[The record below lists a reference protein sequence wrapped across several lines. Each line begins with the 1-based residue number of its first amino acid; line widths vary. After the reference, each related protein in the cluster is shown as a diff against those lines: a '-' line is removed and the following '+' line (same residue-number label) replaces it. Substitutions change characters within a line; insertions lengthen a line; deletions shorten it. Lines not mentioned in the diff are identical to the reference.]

1 MFDTK
6 ILLATDFSK
15 SAYKLLG
22 CLDEF
27 KALGLNSVFLLHV
40 IESRRRGVSAEVV
53 DEFRQKMIDLEKE
66 VEARGLKVES
76 DIVIG
81 KPSEEIT
88 KIAEEKK
95 CAVILIAS
103 HGQGIIKQIILG
115 STTYKVLR
123 NSRVPVFIEKYEKG
137 KEDEIEPICKIEFSR
152 VVVPIDCTT
161 CSSRIIKIIL
171 SLDHIFHNIILVHS
185 VEKSFDEEEFMIKK
199 SKAAEDLASYK
210 QELEDHENIKN
221 VTIKIGSGS
230 ASNLIL
236 EAAREENASLIMMP
250 TLGLDHLEELKI
262 GSTADRIVR
271 KAELPLFMIPCDP
284 ILNQDLTSL
293 FSEKEEE

>member
-15 SAYKLLG
+15 SAHKLLD

-27 KALGLNSVFLLHV
+27 KPLGLNSVYLLHV
-40 IESRRRGVSAEVV
+40 IEAKRRGVSADIV
-53 DEFRQKMIDLEKE
+53 DECRVKMDKLEEEVKAKDLN
-66 VEARGLKVES
+66 VES
-76 DIVIG
+76 EIVIG

-88 KIAEEKK
+88 KLAEEKR
-95 CAVILIAS
+95 CAMILIAS

-115 STTYKVLR
+115 STTFKVLH

-137 KEDEIEPICKIEFSR
+137 KEDEIEPICKIKFSR

-161 CSSRIIKIIL
+161 CSDRIITIL
-171 SLDHIFHNIILVHS
+171 KNLDNIFHDIILVHS
-185 VEKSFDEEEFMIKK
+185 IEKSFDEEEFMIKK
-199 SKAAEDLASYK
+199 SKAMEDLASYRK
-210 QELEDHENIKN
+210 ELEDHKNIKN
-221 VTIKIGSGS
+221 ITIKIGSGS

-236 EAAREENASLIMMP
+236 EAAEEENATMIMMP
-250 TLGLDHLEELKI
+250 TLGVNHLEELKI

-284 ILNQDLTSL
+284 VLNQDLTTL
-293 FSEKEEE
+293 FSEKEDD

>member
-15 SAYKLLG
+15 SAHKLID

-27 KALGLNSVFLLHV
+27 KALGLNSVLLLHV
-40 IESRRRGVSAEVV
+40 IEAKRSGVSADIIDECRLKMDKLKEEVKSKNL
-53 DEFRQKMIDLEKE
+53 D
-66 VEARGLKVES
+66 VES
-76 DIVIG
+76 EIVIG

-88 KIAEEKK
+88 KFAEEKR
-95 CAVILIAS
+95 CAMILIAS

-115 STTYKVLR
+115 STTFKVLH

-137 KEDEIEPICKIEFSR
+137 KEDEIEPICKIKFSR

-161 CSSRIIKIIL
+161 CSDRIIKIL
-171 SLDHIFHNIILVHS
+171 KSLDNIFHNIILVHS
-185 VEKSFDEEEFMIKK
+185 IEKSFDEEEFMIKK
-199 SKAAEDLASYK
+199 SKAAEDLSSYRK
-210 QELEDHENIKN
+210 ELEDHDNIKN

-236 EAAREENASLIMMP
+236 EAVEEENATMIMMP
-250 TLGLDHLEELKI
+250 TLGVNHLEELKI

-284 ILNQDLTSL
+284 VLNQDLTTL

>member
-15 SAYKLLG
+15 SAHKLID

-27 KALGLNSVFLLHV
+27 KSLGLNSVLLLHV
-40 IESRRRGVSAEVV
+40 IEAKRSGVSADII
-53 DEFRQKMIDLEKE
+53 DECRLKMDKLKEK
-66 VEARGLKVES
+66 VKSKNLDVES
-76 DIVIG
+76 EIVIG

-88 KIAEEKK
+88 KFAEEKR
-95 CAVILIAS
+95 CAMILIAS

-115 STTYKVLR
+115 STTFKVLH

-137 KEDEIEPICKIEFSR
+137 KEDEIEPICKIKFSR

-161 CSSRIIKIIL
+161 CSDRIIKIL
-171 SLDHIFHNIILVHS
+171 KSLDNIFHNIILVHS
-185 VEKSFDEEEFMIKK
+185 IEKSFDEEEFMIKK
-199 SKAAEDLASYK
+199 SKAAEDLSSYRK
-210 QELEDHENIKN
+210 ELEDHDNIKN

-236 EAAREENASLIMMP
+236 EAVEEENATMIMMP
-250 TLGLDHLEELKI
+250 TLGVNHLEELKI

-284 ILNQDLTSL
+284 VLNQDLTTL

>member
-15 SAYKLLG
+15 SAHKLLD

-27 KALGLNSVFLLHV
+27 KALGLNSVYLLHV
-40 IESRRRGVSAEVV
+40 IEAKRRGVSADIV
-53 DEFRQKMIDLEKE
+53 DECRVKMDKLEEEVKAKDLN
-66 VEARGLKVES
+66 VES
-76 DIVIG
+76 EIVIG

-88 KIAEEKK
+88 KLAEEKR
-95 CAVILIAS
+95 CAMILIAS

-115 STTYKVLR
+115 STTFKVLH

-137 KEDEIEPICKIEFSR
+137 KEDEIEPICKIKFSR

-161 CSSRIIKIIL
+161 CSDRIITIL
-171 SLDHIFHNIILVHS
+171 KNLDNIFHDIILVHS
-185 VEKSFDEEEFMIKK
+185 IEKSFDEEEFMIKK
-199 SKAAEDLASYK
+199 SKAMEDLASYRK
-210 QELEDHENIKN
+210 ELEDHKNIKN
-221 VTIKIGSGS
+221 ITIKIGSGS

-236 EAAREENASLIMMP
+236 EAAEEENATMIMMP
-250 TLGLDHLEELKI
+250 TLGVNHLEELKI

-284 ILNQDLTSL
+284 VLNQDLTTL
-293 FSEKEEE
+293 FSEKEDD